1 MGQLPPLTAEEA
13 LPVEQP
19 AIEQEEQAQ
28 DSPTSLI
35 GTDLVK
41 MMAVEEERTER
52 GQQEGQCRKSG
63 HKKRRQPKP
72 PLAPGDL
79 VQISFRLLC
88 PDGGQPLEGR
98 GTALGFAK
106 T

>member
-1 MGQLPPLTAEEA
+1 MGQLLPLTAKEA

-19 AIEQEEQAQ
+19 AIEQEKQAQ
-28 DSPTSLI
+28 DSPTSLV

-41 MMAVEEERTER
+41 MIAVEEERAER
-52 GQQEGQCRKSG
+52 GEQEGERRKSG

-88 PDGGQPLEGR
+88 AEGGQSLERR